1 MCGAECEGSGGEGSE
16 AVGLP
21 TALRPGA
28 ASVPAVLDLRRQR
41 PVLLVLVL
49 QALARV
55 SRPPSQML

>member
-1 MCGAECEGSGGEGSE
+1 MCGAECKGSGSEGSE

-21 TALRPGA
+21 TALRSGA

-41 PVLLVLVL
+41 PVLRVLVL

-55 SRPPSQML
+55 SRLPSQML